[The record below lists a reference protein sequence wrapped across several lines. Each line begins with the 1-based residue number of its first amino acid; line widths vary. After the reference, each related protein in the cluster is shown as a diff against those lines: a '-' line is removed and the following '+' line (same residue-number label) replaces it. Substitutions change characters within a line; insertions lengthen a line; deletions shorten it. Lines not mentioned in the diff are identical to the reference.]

1 MRKDAFLYE
10 YMNDWEKVNE
20 TSLPEKENFYSHLD
34 VENTTDADYTHGKRI
49 WEDFKINIHTNIMI
63 FMFKAIHYC

>member
-1 MRKDAFLYE
+1 
-10 YMNDWEKVNE
+10 MNDWEKVNE
-20 TSLPEKENFYSHLD
+20 TSLSEKENFYSHLD

-49 WEDFKINIHTNIMI
+49 CEDFKINIQTNIMI